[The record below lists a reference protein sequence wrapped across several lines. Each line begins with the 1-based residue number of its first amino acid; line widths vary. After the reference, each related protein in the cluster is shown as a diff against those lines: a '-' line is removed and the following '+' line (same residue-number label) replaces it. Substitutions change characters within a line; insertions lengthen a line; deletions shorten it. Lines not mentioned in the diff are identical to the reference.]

1 MNPMTEKPRIIVK
14 AKNIQLVLDYCLQ
27 EKTEFTVIPR
37 GSSNDEWEIELSI
50 KTISKAIEWG
60 MFMKTNRLELAVN
73 ELFNKPEIAA
83 AAPKPKAKPREKK
96 VPATDLKN
104 ETDFA
109 EILHTPKKQTDQTS
123 LLSFDMESDK

>member
-1 MNPMTEKPRIIVK
+1 MNPISEKPRIIVK

-37 GSSNDEWEIELSI
+37 GSSNDEWEIELTI

-60 MFMKTNRLELAVN
+60 MFMKSNRLELAVN
-73 ELFNKPEIAA
+73 ELFNKPEVAVV
-83 AAPKPKAKPREKK
+83 PKAKPKAREKK
-96 VPATDLKN
+96 APVAEPKN
-104 ETDFA
+104 EGEIP
-109 EILHTPKKQTDQTS
+109 EILQSPKKQTDQTS